1 VILGRVPNWP
11 GGLPNPVAAYY
22 WRTGH
27 LLPERTSLIVEKEN
41 EPMRRFS
48 EALGVEY
55 ISARQVFCNEA
66 GCLDRIGDELM
77 TGDAFHLAPP
87 GSKYLIDQI
96 APASARCSSTE
107 TRRSRRRARLWPG
120 SAGAVNEMT
129 FPSRLATVSAVRDFP
144 RINPLPSSDRTED
157 NHRVRL

>member
-55 ISARQVFCNEA
+55 ISARQAFFA
-66 GCLDRIGDELM
+66 M
-77 TGDAFHLAPP
+77 KQAASTG
-87 GSKYLIDQI
+87 SET
-96 APASARCSSTE
+96 SS
-107 TRRSRRRARLWPG
+107 
-120 SAGAVNEMT
+120 
-129 FPSRLATVSAVRDFP
+129 
-144 RINPLPSSDRTED
+144 
-157 NHRVRL
+157 